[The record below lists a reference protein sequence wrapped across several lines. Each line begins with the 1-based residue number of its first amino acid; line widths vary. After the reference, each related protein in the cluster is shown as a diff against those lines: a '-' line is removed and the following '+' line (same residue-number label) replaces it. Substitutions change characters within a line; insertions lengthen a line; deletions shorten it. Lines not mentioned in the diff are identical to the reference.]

1 MATSRVVNGD
11 DLHAAVRNAKLLSKN
26 TKKQLFGVLLVKP
39 NVGVDGVEDYL
50 VYQFCT
56 TLVYHFNSVTQKPPP
71 PRAVHRRASG
81 CSSWIKKEGDYR
93 GCLCTRISLL
103 CVLVLCP
110 ASVFLSSVV
119 CTAPIFQ
126 RGRVRSAHLS
136 FCCTAVHTQR
146 TERAD
151 YQTLRVR

>member
-93 GCLCTRISLL
+93 GCLYTQVNFAL
-103 CVLVLCP
+103 
-110 ASVFLSSVV
+110 V
-119 CTAPIFQ
+119 CTCSLPRQCFSQFSCLYCPNLPTRASQIRPPILLLH
-126 RGRVRSAHLS
+126 RCAH
-136 FCCTAVHTQR
+136 TTDR
-146 TERAD
+146 KG
-151 YQTLRVR
+151 